1 MGIDIL
7 SALASSAGLALLAG
21 GLLAVVFVAVPP
33 LRAWFVAL
41 NADAQAALM
50 AWLIIALAAVAI
62 ITSCAGVLSV
72 IACTSGGVLEYIGQ
86 VLYVALAGIAG
97 NRAVFQLARARASA
111 SASSKDLAPEATPT
125 RGKLLER

>member
-7 SALASSAGLALLAG
+7 SALASSAGLALIAG
-21 GLLAVVFVAVPP
+21 ALLAVAFVLITP
-33 LRAWFVAL
+33 LKTWFIAQ
-41 NADAQAALM
+41 NADAQAAIM

-72 IACTSGGVLEYIGQ
+72 ITCTRGGILEYIGQ

-97 NRAVFQLARARASA
+97 NRAVFQLARARSNGRASM
-111 SASSKDLAPEATPT
+111 KELEAPAI
-125 RGKLLER
+125 RSGKLLER